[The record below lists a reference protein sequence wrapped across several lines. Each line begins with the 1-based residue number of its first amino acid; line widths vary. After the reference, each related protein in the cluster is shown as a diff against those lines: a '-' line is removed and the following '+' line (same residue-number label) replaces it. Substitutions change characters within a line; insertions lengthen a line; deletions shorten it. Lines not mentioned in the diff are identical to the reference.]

1 MKPQVTIYQ
10 RESCH
15 LCEIASAQLEQLRN
29 DYEFELESV
38 DIESSDDLHQRYL
51 ERIPVIALDHVEL
64 YDFEI
69 DLADLKSRLSES
81 SAR

>member
-1 MKPQVTIYQ
+1 MKAQLTIYQ
-10 RESCH
+10 REGCH
-15 LCEIASAQLEQLRN
+15 LCEIAAAQLEQLRN

-51 ERIPVIALDHVEL
+51 ERIPVIALDQVEL

>member
-1 MKPQVTIYQ
+1 MKAQLTIYQ
-10 RESCH
+10 REGCH
-15 LCEIASAQLEQLRN
+15 LCEIAAAQLEQLRN

-51 ERIPVIALDHVEL
+51 ERIPVVALDQVEL

-69 DLADLKSRLSES
+69 DLADLKSRLSEP

>member
-15 LCEIASAQLEQLRN
+15 LCEIAAAQLEQLRT
-29 DYEFELESV
+29 DYEFELELV

-51 ERIPVIALDHVEL
+51 ERIPVVALDGVEL

-69 DLADLKSRLSES
+69 DLDDLNSRLLEA